1 MEHIITYSISAFVT
15 GNLPRKKSPTRPAL
29 SKLIVLVSAFIVTFS
44 LIIGVGSLQVDFP
57 LKKGEEAEE
66 LPDFDA
72 AYYVICWWGARKTH
86 VGIRMLIVFKLPPCL
101 RMLGT
106 YQIKHT

>member
-57 LKKGEEAEE
+57 
-66 LPDFDA
+66 
-72 AYYVICWWGARKTH
+72 
-86 VGIRMLIVFKLPPCL
+86 
-101 RMLGT
+101 
-106 YQIKHT
+106 